1 MYSQITTRSARR
13 DTSKFGNILPNG
25 VNLLDF
31 IRQICW
37 ILYETTHQIQC
48 QTYSMKSLVQSLKF
62 VAHQAEVYF
71 NDKTASKT
79 AKYIPYHSMW
89 LYPLKASCCM
99 TEDHSLSSRLI
110 LGCYLFM
117 FWAGL
122 RFQDL
127 QRTRPT
133 SISLTEGVLRAVCE
147 PSKAGQPQPAACLAC
162 GFTSHSF
169 GSGWGFT

>member
-1 MYSQITTRSARR
+1 
-13 DTSKFGNILPNG
+13 
-25 VNLLDF
+25 
-31 IRQICW
+31 
-37 ILYETTHQIQC
+37 
-48 QTYSMKSLVQSLKF
+48 
-62 VAHQAEVYF
+62 
-71 NDKTASKT
+71 
-79 AKYIPYHSMW
+79 
-89 LYPLKASCCM
+89 M

-169 GSGWGFT
+169 GSGWGFTWFEIIQEWINTIRKSSPDFHMNFIFPEVQGEGPLQDNLIPRPTLYRKAASILRHVAKRE